1 MSNSATNVTV
11 GKPKVG
17 GAVFV
22 GATTLTMPNDATSEL
37 ASGFT
42 GLGYCSE
49 DGATNQTSRES
60 EKIKAWGGDTVA
72 SPQTSFEDTFK
83 FTLIETL
90 NIDVLKEVYGASHVK
105 GTLETGITVDVN
117 SEELSARAWVI
128 DTVATDNALKRMV
141 IPYGKITNIGEI
153 SYKDN
158 QAVGYEVTITATP
171 DGSGNTHHE
180 YIKRATADVSNS

>member
-1 MSNSATNVTV
+1 MSFYS
-11 GKPKVG
+11 
-17 GAVFV
+17 F
-22 GATTLTMPNDATSEL
+22 S
-37 ASGFT
+37 S
-42 GLGYCSE
+42 
-49 DGATNQTSRES
+49 
-60 EKIKAWGGDTVA
+60 KIKLSYSQCVSDEEFTLKIIPKSFCNQRVYEL
-72 SPQTSFEDTFK
+72 SYSVNPSDYLSSFEDTFK

-180 YIKRATADVSNS
+180 YIKRATAAVSNS